1 MKVFKK
7 VLNIIIDVL
16 IVFVL
21 IFSVL
26 VVVMALSSKSNGVAS
41 IFGYTV
47 QPIVSDSMKDK
58 FVKGDLVLAKV
69 ANYQDVY
76 EVGDVVTYMGT
87 LKGHEELGKQP
98 ICHRIVDKETDAN
111 GTVFYQTQ
119 GDNREFCPSPD
130 QDSVE
135 MGITSTYI
143 VSVYETNG
151 YKATVIPK
159 LGSVLSFLGTQLGFF
174 LCILLPMIIF
184 FLYQLI
190 RFILNYASYKQ
201 EKKALAADA
210 GGELSEEQKRQ
221 AVEEYL
227 AKQREEEIKKKAVE
241 EYLEQQKKNETA
253 TKQ

>member
-7 VLNIIIDVL
+7 IINILIDVL
-16 IVFVL
+16 IVCVL
-21 IFSVL
+21 LISVL
-26 VVVMALSSKSNGVAS
+26 VVALALSSKANAVPS
-41 IFGYTV
+41 IFGYTF
-47 QPIVSDSMKDK
+47 QTISSDSMKDEFK
-58 FVKGDLVLAKV
+58 AGDLVLGKLS
-69 ANYQDVY
+69 QSDDEY
-76 EVGDVVTYMGT
+76 EVGDVVTYLGYLQGYEDMGEQ
-87 LKGHEELGKQP
+87 L
-98 ICHRIVDKETDAN
+98 ICHRIIEKNVNADGIA
-111 GTVFYQTQ
+111 FYQTQ
-119 GDNREFCPSPD
+119 GDNREISQVPD

-135 MGITSTYI
+135 DGITSASI
-143 VSVYETNG
+143 VSYYQKGEN
-151 YKATVIPK
+151 KCAVIPNVGK
-159 LGSVLSFLGTQLGFF
+159 VLSFLRTQLGFF

-190 RFILNYASYKQ
+190 RFILNYASYTQ

-227 AKQREEEIKKKAVE
+227 AKQHEEEIKKKAVE